1 MTPEDTEQAN
11 AALLFELDE
20 KIEERIR
27 QAIGRALG
35 MSALS
40 TKHSHGLLLDVTYSI
55 GRELLSNNGFLEALS
70 EEITKRV
77 YSKFNP
83 SMPMYNPRSN
93 TF

>member
-1 MTPEDTEQAN
+1 MTPADNEQAN
-11 AALLFELDE
+11 AALLFELDQ

-27 QAIGRALG
+27 GTVARMLGVSVSSGDMYALRRD
-35 MSALS
+35 L
-40 TKHSHGLLLDVTYSI
+40 TYAV
-55 GRELLSNNGFLEALS
+55 GRELLDNNGFLNALS

-83 SMPMYNPRSN
+83 AMPMYTTRTN